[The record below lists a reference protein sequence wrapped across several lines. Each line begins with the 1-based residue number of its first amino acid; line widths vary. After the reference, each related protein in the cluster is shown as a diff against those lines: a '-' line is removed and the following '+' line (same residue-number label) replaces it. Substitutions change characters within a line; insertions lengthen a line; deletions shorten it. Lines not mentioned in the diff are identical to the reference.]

1 MLRFLTAGESHGPS
15 LTAILEG
22 FPSGV
27 KIDIEKI
34 NKELKS
40 RQKGYGRNARQKI
53 EDDSAT
59 ISAGI
64 RNGITTG
71 GPICLQITNKDF
83 ANWQEVMAVEAGVK
97 TPKEKEVDCF
107 RPGHADLAGTIKYGH
122 KDVRE
127 VIERASARET
137 AARTAVGAICQQ
149 FLENFNI
156 HLASHVVQVG
166 EIKSVSES
174 EVKDFN
180 DLNKRSEKS
189 EVSCADETVSNQMVE
204 TIKKHWSEGDSLGGV
219 VEILADN
226 LPVGLGDYVHWDKR
240 IDGLLAQALMSVQA
254 VKAVEIGNGIEAS
267 AMPGS
272 LVHDAIYPAKP
283 ENGILP
289 FTRKT
294 NRAGGIEG
302 GMTNGSRL
310 VIRAFMKPIP
320 TMTKG
325 LDSVSFP
332 EYKSQKARYERSDV
346 CAVSA
351 CAIVCK
357 NMTAFVLARSFL
369 EKFGGDSLAQI
380 TRAFKANSV
389 DLSDA

>member
-27 KIDIEKI
+27 EIDIKQI
-34 NKELKS
+34 NKELKA
-40 RQKGYGRNARQKI
+40 RQKGYGRNSRQKI
-53 EDDSAT
+53 EDDSVT
-59 ISAGI
+59 ISGGI

-83 ANWQEVMAVEAGVK
+83 ANWQEVMAVEASVK

-149 FLENFNI
+149 FLENFSI
-156 HLASHVVQVG
+156 SLACHVVQVG
-166 EIKSVSES
+166 EVKSKSES
-174 EVKDFN
+174 DTKDLS
-180 DLNKRSEKS
+180 DLNNRTNNSEI
-189 EVSCADETVSNQMVE
+189 SCADEQVSNQMIE
-204 TIKKHWSEGDSLGGV
+204 TIKKHWGEGDSLGGV

-267 AMPGS
+267 SLPGS

-283 ENGILP
+283 ENGNLP
-289 FTRKT
+289 FERKT

-320 TMTKG
+320 TLVKG

-332 EYKSQKARYERSDV
+332 DYQSKKARYERSDV

-380 TRAFKANSV
+380 IHSFKT
-389 DLSDA
+389 DLSDT

>member
-22 FPSGV
+22 FPSGL
-27 KIDIEKI
+27 KIDSKKI
-34 NKELKS
+34 NNELKA
-40 RQKGYGRNARQKI
+40 RQSGYGRNSRQKI
-53 EDDSAT
+53 ETDAVT
-59 ISAGI
+59 FTGGI
-64 RNGITTG
+64 RSGITTG
-71 GPICLQITNKDF
+71 GPICLHITNNDF
-83 ANWQEVMAVEAGVK
+83 VNWQDVMAVEAGAK

-137 AARTAVGAICQQ
+137 AARVAVGALCQQ
-149 FLENFNI
+149 LLENFNI
-156 HLASHVVQVG
+156 RLACHVVQVG
-166 EIKSVSES
+166 SIKSASES
-174 EVKDFN
+174 ETESLLELSTRAN
-180 DLNKRSEKS
+180 DSEILCSDKEAS
-189 EVSCADETVSNQMVE
+189 SLMIDS
-204 TIKKHWSEGDSLGGV
+204 IKKSWSEGDSLGGA

-240 IDGLLAQALMSVQA
+240 LDGLLAQALMSVQA
-254 VKAVEIGNGIEAS
+254 VKAIEIGNGIEAS
-267 AMPGS
+267 GMRGS
-272 LVHDAIYPAKP
+272 DVHDAIYPAPKK
-283 ENGILP
+283 NGNLP

-294 NRAGGIEG
+294 NRAGGVEG

-320 TMTKG
+320 TLVKG

-332 EYKSQKARYERSDV
+332 DYKAKKARYERSDV
-346 CAVSA
+346 CAISA
-351 CAIVCK
+351 CAVVCK

-380 TRAFKANSV
+380 SSAFASTTS
-389 DLSDA
+389 DLSDT

>member
-27 KIDIEKI
+27 KIDIKQI
-34 NKELKS
+34 NKELKA
-40 RQKGYGRNARQKI
+40 RQKGYGRNSRQKI
-53 EDDSAT
+53 EDDSVT
-59 ISAGI
+59 ISGGI

-83 ANWQEVMAVEAGVK
+83 ANWQEVMAVEASVK

-149 FLENFNI
+149 FLENFSI
-156 HLASHVVQVG
+156 SLACHVVQVG
-166 EIKSVSES
+166 EVKSKSES
-174 EVKDFN
+174 DTKDLS
-180 DLNKRSEKS
+180 DLNNRTNNSEI
-189 EVSCADETVSNQMVE
+189 SCADEQVSNQMIE
-204 TIKKHWSEGDSLGGV
+204 TIKKHWGEGDSLGGV

-267 AMPGS
+267 SLPGS

-283 ENGILP
+283 ENGNLP
-289 FTRKT
+289 FERKT

-320 TMTKG
+320 TLVKG

-332 EYKSQKARYERSDV
+332 DYQSKKARYERSDV

-380 TRAFKANSV
+380 IHSFKT
-389 DLSDA
+389 DLSDT